1 MKINNKG
8 FSMIEL
14 LLAISLLGILS
25 GIGIQAFQRYQTKA
39 RKQAVETLAKS
50 ASQAAEDYLMDHPA
64 AKKVDLKTL
73 YEENYISSIEN
84 PYNSD
89 TTCSG
94 KVKIFKE
101 AQTSS
106 KSLSKNTYTVSV
118 CCDENYYTYSFPDGS
133 VIQDEWCKALPYDI
147 SKIKEVKVLNVYPYH
162 SGLKVFGDHL
172 KSWMDTYGKGIIKV
186 DKIYINDFNT
196 QYATKLVKND
206 DGWNYDVVV
215 FGFVDCNGNQDL
227 SEGAA
232 KLVDKFLSSGGSA
245 IFGHDTI
252 TKGCGDHKNFNTLAK
267 YVNMEVQNI
276 HNPYPKGNS
285 ISIIK
290 KGIFTDYPYQ
300 IGDVGTTLTIPESHV
315 YGQVAH
321 GNVWITFN
329 DFSGDDA
336 DKIYLSTYGSNAFI
350 QTGHM
355 NGDATI
361 DERQIIANIIF
372 YAKAI
377 KFVDEDD

>member
-94 KVKIFKE
+94 KVKILKVD
-101 AQTSS
+101 QTSS
-106 KSLSKNTYTVSV
+106 KALSKNIYTVSV
-118 CCDENYYTYSFPDGS
+118 CCDENYYTYSYPSGS

-147 SKIKEVKVLNVYPYH
+147 SKIKEVKVLNVYPDVNAN
-162 SGLKVFGDHL
+162 KF
-172 KSWMDTYGKGIIKV
+172 KEWMDTYGKGIIKV
-186 DKIYINDFNT
+186 TPVSIKDFN
-196 QYATKLVKND
+196 KNPY
-206 DGWNYDVVV
+206 GYLGSKGSWKYEVVA
-215 FGFVDCNGNQDL
+215 FGFYDSNNSKDL
-227 SEGAA
+227 TPDSSKAVSE
-232 KLVDKFLSSGGSA
+232 FLDSGGSA

-252 TKGCGDHKNFNTLAK
+252 ANISTHSNFNKLAK
-267 YVNMEVQNI
+267 YVNISLE
-276 HNPYPKGNS
+276 PPKWKALPTVS
-285 ISIIK
+285 IVR
-290 KGIFTDYPYQ
+290 KGIFTEYPYQ